1 MCLDEYVIKYNGKKI
16 DFDGVYGAQCVDLFR
31 HYSKEY
37 LAIPEHTGSCSTTGG
52 AKDLYIDYPKMPLEK
67 KYFNRISAKKGIFA
81 GDVAIWD
88 STETNKYGHV
98 AIVLAVLNNSI
109 IVFEQD
115 GFKQDGAKI
124 NIRSKNGFL
133 GVLRRK

>member
-1 MCLDEYVIKYNGKKI
+1 MCLDEYINKYNGKKI
-16 DFDGVYGAQCVDLFR
+16 DFDGAYGAQCVDLFR

-67 KYFNRISAKKGIFA
+67 KYFERISPKKGIFA

-88 STETNKYGHV
+88 STPTNKYGHV
-98 AIVLAVLNNSI
+98 AIVLGTLNNHL

-115 GFKQDGAKI
+115 GFKQNGAKI
-124 NIRSKNGFL
+124 ALRSKNNLL